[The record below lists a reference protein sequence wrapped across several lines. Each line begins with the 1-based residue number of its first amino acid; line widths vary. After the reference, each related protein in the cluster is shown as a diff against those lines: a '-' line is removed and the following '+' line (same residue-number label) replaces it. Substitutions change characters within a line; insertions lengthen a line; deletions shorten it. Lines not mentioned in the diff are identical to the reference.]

1 MCLVWDVGAAWPEVV
16 SQPGLGLTLR
26 GGLNL
31 GATLELVELRVDL
44 TPTVSCD
51 LQPASHPSRSLA
63 RISMIIILFVAQR
76 REAACLR
83 SQSKARTPGFFAL
96 NLMVPCLLVLT
107 RTKEKENSHP
117 LPHVA
122 FTPPLQKPQLFY
134 FSP

>member
-1 MCLVWDVGAAWPEVV
+1 
-16 SQPGLGLTLR
+16 
-26 GGLNL
+26 
-31 GATLELVELRVDL
+31 
-44 TPTVSCD
+44 
-51 LQPASHPSRSLA
+51 
-63 RISMIIILFVAQR
+63 MIIILFVAQR

-96 NLMVPCLLVLT
+96 NLMAPCLLVLT